1 MRSKLFLVIVWVIFL
16 VTCTTGCTSLAELT
30 HARQRTLIVEEIQ
43 NVLAEERVMHP
54 NQLNLEDIHT
64 GDILILVNMD
74 GQLEALILTE
84 PRWEND
90 SCGFYLV
97 AWKNNAPEDDSIF
110 RKTCADAGLIE
121 YPVEELTGWH
131 PTNHILPSGDPP
143 LTPEQ
148 LEEVLFNLIEEPSEE
163 LLQIEQGDA

>member
-1 MRSKLFLVIVWVIFL
+1 VWVIFL
-16 VTCTTGCTSLAELT
+16 VTCTTGCTSLAELAY
-30 HARQRTLIVEEIQ
+30 ARQRTLVVEEIQ

-54 NQLNLEDIHT
+54 NQLNLEDVHM
-64 GDILILVNMD
+64 GDILILVHKN
-74 GQLEALILTE
+74 GALIKTLILTE
-84 PRWEND
+84 PRWENG
-90 SCGFYLV
+90 SCGFYIV

-110 RKTCADAGLIE
+110 WKTCADAGMIE
-121 YPVEELTGWH
+121 YSIEGLTGWN